1 MPESPVNCG
10 HCLFPEPLYIQVIW
24 LFAQPPKIIKSTGL
38 LFSED
43 NTSSIKTV
51 ALEKNSWVSFGR
63 REWKYSPTSTV
74 TVDSP
79 STKASDSWIHTCFKC
94 GYGVKPLE
102 TIFGWWTSKTTN
114 YFGIH
119 RDAKVVNGFNQLP
132 YLRTHFPYL
141 CQHMHTPRVRP
152 LWQGTASDRESA
164 ILGALIHWPLPN
176 SSKQVSTSVTSLT
189 CSHLK
194 LTTSL
199 TTLRHDL
206 QLAQFLTYNS

>member
-1 MPESPVNCG
+1 MPESLANCS

-79 STKASDSWIHTCFKC
+79 STKASDGWIHTCFKY
-94 GYGVKPLE
+94 GYGVKPVE
-102 TIFGWWTSKTTN
+102 TIFGYIWGDEHPKLPTILGFTEMPRLWTALTN
-114 YFGIH
+114 CHIWGHIF
-119 RDAKVVNGFNQLP
+119 
-132 YLRTHFPYL
+132 
-141 CQHMHTPRVRP
+141 HTCANTCIPRVFDHCDKELLRIVRAQS
-152 LWQGTASDRESA
+152 LEHLFTGHFQ
-164 ILGALIHWPLPN
+164 ILPSRYRHQLRL
-176 SSKQVSTSVTSLT
+176 
-189 CSHLK
+189 SHVE
-194 LTTSL
+194 T
-199 TTLRHDL
+199 
-206 QLAQFLTYNS
+206 

>member
-43 NTSSIKTV
+43 NTSSIKSV

-114 YFGIH
+114 YSIPVPTHAYPACSTTVTRNCFGSWERNPWSTYSLATSKFFQAGIDISYVSH
-119 RDAKVVNGFNQLP
+119 MFPLK
-132 YLRTHFPYL
+132 THNITY
-141 CQHMHTPRVRP
+141 
-152 LWQGTASDRESA
+152 
-164 ILGALIHWPLPN
+164 N
-176 SSKQVSTSVTSLT
+176 SSTWLTTRTISHLQLVTSLT
-189 CSHLK
+189 SLPHHLGP
-194 LTTSL
+194 
-199 TTLRHDL
+199 
-206 QLAQFLTYNS
+206 YNI